1 MSRATDEHTGGLS
14 ESLTRALPA
23 NANKE
28 KLNALKD
35 SYKNQFSSLKK
46 LKGSKATHLKF
57 KSDATTIRLSN
68 EAALNINAALQKA
81 YSTIPLSTLKSELL
95 SKNLDSIKHIK
106 LKTNENL
113 TNSNLLL
120 SFANY
125 QKLQLFDNFYSANS
139 ALKKNLGNS
148 QVNLLNEKFI
158 DSIPGNL
165 INIDAETL
173 DTSFFSSK
181 KMLLT
186 SEEEYGAKI
195 KEIRKSRKLSQVKLA
210 LLAGISVLSIKKIEK
225 GVGNPSLKTVLKIN
239 EVLNLQLAII

>member
-1 MSRATDEHTGGLS
+1 MSRAIDEHTGGLS

-23 NANKE
+23 DANKE
-28 KLNALKD
+28 KLNALID

-57 KSDATTIRLSN
+57 KNDATAIRPSN
-68 EAALNINAALQKA
+68 EAALHINTALQKA
-81 YSTIPLSTLKSELL
+81 YSTIPLSALKSELL

-106 LKTNENL
+106 LKTYENL

-125 QKLQLFDNFYSANS
+125 KKLQLFDNFYSANS
-139 ALKKNLGNS
+139 ALKKNPGNS

-158 DSIPGNL
+158 DSISGNL
-165 INIDAETL
+165 VNKDAETL